1 MPNSNL
7 VGLLLRRRAVPTAL
21 SLGVSA
27 AALAGAGQA
36 VMGQAST
43 AQGPLGQ
50 SETGQASTGQA
61 STGQASPRQARTGQ
75 ARTGTA
81 LPSRDV
87 RTAGAASIGATGQGD
102 GRTNTKTGP
111 LRPELRSLEQGTEDR
126 GGFNASFRMLPLD
139 LRVPTGFDA
148 VYLVPGD
155 DDGRMMRG
163 SGALFA
169 VFPQSAYRRTVF
181 GTVPIA
187 PADTVF
193 HIGMPG
199 GYTFPGG
206 SLHHRASTIDP
217 RIARRIDGRAP
228 AGGEPGLLRASEGG
242 VLAGPSVPA
251 DSDDLATVPVN
262 PMPAIAEAPRAW
274 RSDGRVKGQASIEA
288 SLAPAPSMRAPAR
301 GQASASPRPASGAAS
316 AAEAAAQSAEVGGA
330 AGYADLELG
339 PPVLRR
345 D

>member
-1 MPNSNL
+1 MPNTSL
-7 VGLLLRRRAVPTAL
+7 VGPLLHRRALPTAL
-21 SLGVSA
+21 SLGMSA
-27 AALAGAGQA
+27 AALAG
-36 VMGQAST
+36 MGQAST
-43 AQGPLGQ
+43 AQSPSGQ

-61 STGQASPRQARTGQ
+61 STGQARTGQ
-75 ARTGTA
+75 ARSGSA
-81 LPSRDV
+81 DPGRDV
-87 RTAGAASIGATGQGD
+87 RTPGAASVGAAAQGA

-126 GGFNASFRMLPLD
+126 GGFNASFRMPPLD

-155 DDGRMMRG
+155 EDGRMMRG

-228 AGGEPGLLRASEGG
+228 AGGEPGLLRATEGG

-251 DSDDLATVPVN
+251 DNDDLATVPVN

-274 RSDGRVKGQASIEA
+274 RSDGRVKGQASIPA
-288 SLAPAPSMRAPAR
+288 SSPPATSVRTPVR
-301 GQASASPRPASGAAS
+301 GQASPSSRLASGAS
-316 AAEAAAQSAEVGGA
+316 AASEAAARSGEVGDGS
-330 AGYADLELG
+330 YADLELG
-339 PPVLRR
+339 PPVLHR

>member
-1 MPNSNL
+1 MPNSSL
-7 VGLLLRRRAVPTAL
+7 VGPLLHRRALPTAL
-21 SLGVSA
+21 SLGMSA
-27 AALAGAGQA
+27 AALAG
-36 VMGQAST
+36 MGQAST
-43 AQGPLGQ
+43 AQSPSGQ

-61 STGQASPRQARTGQ
+61 RTGQ
-75 ARTGTA
+75 ARSGSA
-81 LPSRDV
+81 DPGRDV
-87 RTAGAASIGATGQGD
+87 RTPGAASVGAAAQGA
-102 GRTNTKTGP
+102 GRTNTKAGP

-155 DDGRMMRG
+155 EDGRMMRG

-228 AGGEPGLLRASEGG
+228 AGGEPGLLRATEGG

-251 DSDDLATVPVN
+251 DNDDRAMAPAN

-274 RSDGRVKGQASIEA
+274 RSDIRVKGQAS
-288 SLAPAPSMRAPAR
+288 PSSRL
-301 GQASASPRPASGAAS
+301 ASGAS
-316 AAEAAAQSAEVGGA
+316 AASEAAARSGEVGDGS
-330 AGYADLELG
+330 YADLELG
-339 PPVLRR
+339 PPVLHR

>member
-1 MPNSNL
+1 MPNSSL
-7 VGLLLRRRAVPTAL
+7 VGPLLRRRVLPTVL

-27 AALAGAGQA
+27 AALAA
-36 VMGQAST
+36 MGQAST
-43 AQGPLGQ
+43 AQSPSGQ

-61 STGQASPRQARTGQ
+61 RTGQ
-75 ARTGTA
+75 ARSGSA
-81 LPSRDV
+81 DPGRDV
-87 RTAGAASIGATGQGD
+87 RTPGAASVGAAAQGA
-102 GRTNTKTGP
+102 GRTNTKAGP

-228 AGGEPGLLRASEGG
+228 AGGEPGLLRATEGG
-242 VLAGPSVPA
+242 VLAGPTVPA
-251 DSDDLATVPVN
+251 DNGDLATVPAN

-274 RSDGRVKGQASIEA
+274 RSDGRVKGQAS
-288 SLAPAPSMRAPAR
+288 PSSRL
-301 GQASASPRPASGAAS
+301 ASGAS
-316 AAEAAAQSAEVGGA
+316 AASEAAARSGEVGDGS
-330 AGYADLELG
+330 YADLELG
-339 PPVLRR
+339 PPVLHR

>member
-1 MPNSNL
+1 MPNSSL
-7 VGLLLRRRAVPTAL
+7 VGPLLRRRALPPVL

-27 AALAGAGQA
+27 AALAA
-36 VMGQAST
+36 MGQAST
-43 AQGPLGQ
+43 AQSPSGQ

-61 STGQASPRQARTGQ
+61 RTGQ
-75 ARTGTA
+75 ARSGSA
-81 LPSRDV
+81 DPGRDV
-87 RTAGAASIGATGQGD
+87 RTPGAASVGAAAQGA
-102 GRTNTKTGP
+102 GRTNTKAGP

-228 AGGEPGLLRASEGG
+228 AGGEPGLLRATEGG
-242 VLAGPSVPA
+242 VLAGPTVPA
-251 DSDDLATVPVN
+251 DNGDLATVPVN

-274 RSDGRVKGQASIEA
+274 RSDGRVKGQAS
-288 SLAPAPSMRAPAR
+288 PSSRL
-301 GQASASPRPASGAAS
+301 ASGAS
-316 AAEAAAQSAEVGGA
+316 AASEAAARSGEVGDGS
-330 AGYADLELG
+330 YADLELG
-339 PPVLRR
+339 PPVLHR